1 MSPIAISWI
10 VFACVFGGALV
21 GILLRSFVPE
31 HYLDAESKNVVNLG
45 MALIAT
51 LSALVLG
58 LLIAS
63 AKGSYDAQGGEVISM
78 SADIILLDRILARYG
93 PEASE
98 ARGVLRRTAVALDRS
113 WSEGTSRTERLDSPE
128 VRAGATSFYEKI
140 QELAPH
146 NDYERLLQS
155 QALQTA
161 YNLGQTRSLLL
172 QQAGSSVPVPF
183 LVVMV
188 FWLTVIFTSFG
199 LFAPRNP
206 AVIATLIVCALSVSG
221 AIYLIL
227 ELDSPFTGLMQIS
240 DAPLRNAV
248 AQISR

>member
-1 MSPIAISWI
+1 VSSIAISWI
-10 VFACVFGGALV
+10 VFACVFGGALL
-21 GILLRSFVPE
+21 GILLRGFLPE
-31 HYLDAESKNVVNLG
+31 HYLDADSKNVVNLG

-63 AKGSYDAQGGEVISM
+63 AKGSYDAQRGEVTSM
-78 SADIILLDRILARYG
+78 SADIILLDRILAR
-93 PEASE
+93 E
-98 ARGVLRRTAVALDRS
+98 VLRRTAVALDRS
-113 WSEGTSRTERLDSPE
+113 WSEGTSRSARLDSRE
-128 VRAGATSFYEKI
+128 VQSGASSFYEKI

-146 NDYERLLQS
+146 NDFERLLQS

-161 YNLGQTRSLLL
+161 YNIAQARSLLL

-206 AVIATLIVCALSVSG
+206 AVIATLILCALSVSG

-227 ELDSPFTGLMQIS
+227 ELDNPFSGLMRIS
-240 DAPLRNAV
+240 AAPLRNAI
-248 AQISR
+248 AQISQ

>member
-1 MSPIAISWI
+1 MSPIGISWI
-10 VFACVFGGALV
+10 VFACVFGGALL
-21 GILLRSFVPE
+21 GMLLRGFLPG
-31 HYLDAESKNVVNLG
+31 HYLDADSKNVVNLG

-63 AKGSYDAQGGEVISM
+63 AKGSYDAQTGEVISM
-78 SADIILLDRILARYG
+78 SADIIQLDRILARYG
-93 PEASE
+93 PEASA
-98 ARGVLRRTAVALDRS
+98 AREVVRRTAVALDRS
-113 WSEGTSRTERLDSPE
+113 WSEGTSRSAKLDSPE
-128 VRAGATSFYEKI
+128 FRSGATSFYEKI

-146 NDYERLLQS
+146 NDFERLLQS

-227 ELDSPFTGLMQIS
+227 ELDNPFAGLMRISAGPLHNAIVQIS
-240 DAPLRNAV
+240 
-248 AQISR
+248 Q

>member
-1 MSPIAISWI
+1 VSPIGISWI
-10 VFACVFGGALV
+10 VFACVFGGALL
-21 GILLRSFVPE
+21 GMLLRGFLPE
-31 HYLDAESKNVVNLG
+31 HYLDADSKNVVNLG

-63 AKGSYDAQGGEVISM
+63 AKGSYDAQRGEVTSM

-93 PEASE
+93 PEASA
-98 ARGVLRRTAVALDRS
+98 AREVLRRTAVALDRS
-113 WSEGTSRTERLDSPE
+113 WSQGTSRSARLDSRE
-128 VRAGATSFYEKI
+128 VQSGANSFYEKI

-146 NDYERLLQS
+146 NDFERLLQS

-161 YNLGQTRSLLL
+161 YNIGQARSLLL
-172 QQAGSSVPVPF
+172 QQAGSSVPLPF

-206 AVIATLIVCALSVSG
+206 AVIATLVVCALSVSG

-227 ELDSPFTGLMQIS
+227 ELDNPFAGLMRIS
-240 DAPLRNAV
+240 AAPLHNAI
-248 AQISR
+248 AQIGQ